1 MHTFQPYPINMLEW
15 NPIKKLA
22 DEGVAVVA
30 EANGKVNAT
39 SSHNGGVG
47 YIWGKN
53 VVYVFLRNTRY
64 TKELL
69 DMSEYFSACFF
80 DMTDQNNGRLMKVL
94 DQLSGRNEDKL
105 AACRVEVAHAM
116 NCPYIDDAN
125 FIILCRKIAAVP
137 MTENT
142 VLDPKILNLQYT
154 ERHLD
159 DFHTMYIGEILD
171 IRAR

>member
-1 MHTFQPYPINMLEW
+1 MHTFQPYPIDMLEW
-15 NPIKKLA
+15 NPIQKVA
-22 DEGVAVVA
+22 DEGIAIVA
-30 EANGKVNAT
+30 EADGTVNAM

-47 YIWGKN
+47 HMWGKN
-53 VVYVFLRNTRY
+53 VVYAFLRNTRY

-69 DMSEYFSACFF
+69 DKSEFFSACFF
-80 DMTDQNNGRLMKVL
+80 DMSEKNKVQLMKVL

-105 AACRVEVAHAM
+105 HLCHVNIEHAL
-116 NCPYIDDAN
+116 NAPYIDEAN

-142 VLDPKILNLQYT
+142 ILDEKILNENYT
-154 ERHLD
+154 AKHLD

>member
-1 MHTFQPYPINMLEW
+1 MHTFQPYPIDMLEW
-15 NPIKKLA
+15 NPIQKVA
-22 DEGVAVVA
+22 DEGIAIVA
-30 EANGKVNAT
+30 EADGTVNAM

-47 YIWGKN
+47 HMWGKN
-53 VVYVFLRNTRY
+53 VVYAFLRNTRY

-69 DMSEYFSACFF
+69 DKSEFFSACFF
-80 DMTDQNNGRLMKVL
+80 DMSEKNNVQLMKVL

-105 AACRVEVAHAM
+105 HLCHVNIEHAL
-116 NCPYIDDAN
+116 NAPYIDEAN

-142 VLDPKILNLQYT
+142 ILDEKILNENYT
-154 ERHLD
+154 AKHLD

>member
-22 DEGVAVVA
+22 DEGVAIVT
-30 EANGKVNAT
+30 EADGRVNAT

-47 YIWGKN
+47 HIWGKN
-53 VVYVFLRNTRY
+53 VLYAFLRNTRY

-69 DMSEYFSACFF
+69 DKSDYFSACFF
-80 DMTDQNNGRLMKVL
+80 DMNDINNARLMKVL

-105 AACRVEVAHAM
+105 AACRVTINHALEV
-116 NCPYIDDAN
+116 PYIDDAN

-142 VLDPKILNLQYT
+142 ILDQKILNIQYT

>member
-1 MHTFQPYPINMLEW
+1 MHTFQPYPIDMLEW
-15 NPIKKLA
+15 NPIQKVA
-22 DEGVAVVA
+22 DEGIAIVA
-30 EANGKVNAT
+30 EADGTVNAM

-47 YIWGKN
+47 HLWGKN
-53 VVYVFLRNTRY
+53 VVYAFLRNTRY

-69 DMSEYFSACFF
+69 DKSEYFSACFF
-80 DMTDQNNGRLMKVL
+80 DMSEKNNVQLMKVL

-105 AACRVEVAHAM
+105 HLCHVNIEHAL
-116 NCPYIDDAN
+116 NAPYIDEAN

-142 VLDPKILNLQYT
+142 ILDEKILNENYT
-154 ERHLD
+154 AKHLD

>member
-22 DEGVAVVA
+22 DEGVAIVA

-47 YIWGKN
+47 HIWGKN
-53 VVYVFLRNTRY
+53 VLYAFLRNTRY

-69 DMSEYFSACFF
+69 DESEFFSACFF
-80 DMTDQNNGRLMKVL
+80 DMNDQNNARLMKIL

-116 NCPYIDDAN
+116 NVPYLDGAN

-142 VLDPKILNLQYT
+142 ILDNKILDEQYT
-154 ERHLD
+154 ARHMD

>member
-15 NPIKKLA
+15 NPIQKLA
-22 DEGVAVVA
+22 DDGIAIVA
-30 EANGKVNAT
+30 EADGKVNAT

-47 YIWGKN
+47 HIWGKH
-53 VVYVFLRNTRY
+53 VVYAFLRNTRY

-69 DMSEYFSACFF
+69 DKSEYFSACFF
-80 DMTDQNNGRLMKVL
+80 DMSDKNNVQLMKVL

-105 AACRVEVAHAM
+105 RLCHVSIEHAM
-116 NCPYIDDAN
+116 KAPYIDDAN

-142 VLDPKILNLQYT
+142 VLDDAILNKQYT

>member
-1 MHTFQPYPINMLEW
+1 MHTFQPYPIDMLEW

-22 DEGVAVVA
+22 EDGIAIVA
-30 EANGKVNAT
+30 EANGKVNAM

-47 YIWGKN
+47 HIWGKN
-53 VVYVFLRNTRY
+53 VVYAFLRNTRY
-64 TKELL
+64 TKELI
-69 DMSEYFSACFF
+69 DESEYFSACFF
-80 DMTDQNNGRLMKVL
+80 DMNDKNNVQLMKIL
-94 DQLSGRNEDKL
+94 DKISGRSEDKL
-105 AACRVEVAHAM
+105 AQCKVTVTHDL

-125 FIILCRKIAAVP
+125 FIIFCRKIAAVP

-142 VLDPKILNLQYT
+142 ILDPKILDEHYT
-154 ERHLD
+154 NRHLD

>member
-1 MHTFQPYPINMLEW
+1 MHTFQPYPIDMLEW
-15 NPIKKLA
+15 NPIQKVA
-22 DEGVAVVA
+22 DEGIAIVA
-30 EANGKVNAT
+30 EADGTVNAM

-47 YIWGKN
+47 HLWGKN
-53 VVYVFLRNTRY
+53 VVYAFLRNTRY

-69 DMSEYFSACFF
+69 DKSEYFSACFF
-80 DMTDQNNGRLMKVL
+80 DMSEKSNVQLMKVL

-105 AACRVEVAHAM
+105 HLCHVNVEHAL
-116 NCPYIDDAN
+116 NAPYIDEAN

-142 VLDPKILNLQYT
+142 ILDEKILNENYT
-154 ERHLD
+154 AKHLD

>member
-15 NPIKKLA
+15 NPIQKLA
-22 DEGVAVVA
+22 DDGIAIVA
-30 EANGKVNAT
+30 EADGKVNAT

-47 YIWGKN
+47 HIWGKH
-53 VVYVFLRNTRY
+53 VVYAFLRNTRY

-69 DMSEYFSACFF
+69 DKSEYFSACFF
-80 DMTDQNNGRLMKVL
+80 DMNDKNNVQLMKVL

-105 AACRVEVAHAM
+105 RLCHVDVEHAM
-116 NCPYIDDAN
+116 NVPYIDDAN

-142 VLDPKILNLQYT
+142 ILDEKILNTNYT

>member
-15 NPIKKLA
+15 NPIQKLA
-22 DEGVAVVA
+22 DDGIAIVA
-30 EANGKVNAT
+30 EADGKANAT

-47 YIWGKN
+47 HIWGKH
-53 VVYVFLRNTRY
+53 VVYAFLRNTRY

-69 DMSEYFSACFF
+69 DKSEYFSACFF
-80 DMTDQNNGRLMKVL
+80 DMNDKNNVQLMKVL

-105 AACRVEVAHAM
+105 RLCHVSIEHAM
-116 NCPYIDDAN
+116 KAPYIDDAN

-142 VLDPKILNLQYT
+142 VLDDAILNKQYT

>member
-1 MHTFQPYPINMLEW
+1 MHTFQPYPIDMLEW
-15 NPIKKLA
+15 NPIQKVA
-22 DEGVAVVA
+22 DEGIAIVA
-30 EANGKVNAT
+30 EADGVVNAM

-47 YIWGKN
+47 HMWGKN
-53 VVYVFLRNTRY
+53 VVYAFLRNTRY

-69 DMSEYFSACFF
+69 DKSEYFSACFF
-80 DMTDQNNGRLMKVL
+80 DMTDKNNVQLMKVL

-105 AACRVEVAHAM
+105 HLCHVSIEHAM
-116 NCPYIDDAN
+116 NAPYIDDAN

-142 VLDPKILNLQYT
+142 ILDEKILNENYT
-154 ERHLD
+154 AKHLD
-159 DFHTMYIGEILD
+159 DFHTMYVGEILD

>member
-1 MHTFQPYPINMLEW
+1 MHTFQPYPINVLEW
-15 NPIKKLA
+15 NPMKKIKEDGIA
-22 DEGVAVVA
+22 IVS

-39 SSHNGGVG
+39 ASHNGGVG
-47 YIWGKN
+47 HIWGKN
-53 VVYVFLRNTRY
+53 VLYAFLRNTRY

-69 DMSEYFSACFF
+69 DEGEFFSACFF
-80 DMTDQNNGRLMKVL
+80 DMTDVNNARLMKIL

-105 AACRVEVAHAM
+105 AACRVEIEHAM
-116 NCPYIDDAN
+116 NVPYIDGAN

-142 VLDPKILNLQYT
+142 ILDQKILNIQYT

>member
-1 MHTFQPYPINMLEW
+1 MHTFQPYPIDMLEW
-15 NPIKKLA
+15 NPIQKVA
-22 DEGVAVVA
+22 DEGIAIVA
-30 EANGKVNAT
+30 EADGVVNAM

-47 YIWGKN
+47 HMWGMN
-53 VVYVFLRNTRY
+53 VVYGFLRNTRY

-69 DMSEYFSACFF
+69 DKSEYFSACFF
-80 DMTDQNNGRLMKVL
+80 DMNDKNNVQLMKVL

-105 AACRVEVAHAM
+105 KLCHVNIEHAL
-116 NCPYIDDAN
+116 NAPYIDEAN

-142 VLDPKILNLQYT
+142 ILDEKILNENYT
-154 ERHLD
+154 AKHLD

>member
-1 MHTFQPYPINMLEW
+1 MHTFQPYPIDMLEW

-22 DEGVAVVA
+22 EEGIAIVT
-30 EANGKVNAT
+30 EADGKVNAT

-47 YIWGKN
+47 SIWGQN
-53 VVYVFLRNTRY
+53 VVYAFLRNTRY

-69 DMSEYFSACFF
+69 DKSEFFSACFF
-80 DMTDQNNGRLMKVL
+80 DMSEKQNVQLMKVL

-105 AACRVEVAHAM
+105 AQCRVEIGHMLNV
-116 NCPYIDDAN
+116 PYIDEAN
-125 FIILCRKIAAVP
+125 FIILCRKIASVP

-142 VLDPKILNLQYT
+142 ILDSRILDKYYT

>member
-22 DEGVAVVA
+22 EEGVAIVA

-47 YIWGKN
+47 HIWGKN
-53 VVYVFLRNTRY
+53 VLYAFLRNTRY

-69 DMSEYFSACFF
+69 DESDYFSACFF
-80 DMTDQNNGRLMKVL
+80 DMNEKNNVQLMKVL

-105 AACRVEVAHAM
+105 KQCHVDVEYAM
-116 NCPYIDDAN
+116 NVPYIDDAN

-142 VLDPKILNLQYT
+142 ILDENILNANYT

-171 IRAR
+171 ILAR

>member
-1 MHTFQPYPINMLEW
+1 MHTFQPYPIDMLEW
-15 NPIKKLA
+15 NPIQKVA
-22 DEGVAVVA
+22 DEGIAIVA
-30 EANGKVNAT
+30 EADGTVNAM

-47 YIWGKN
+47 HMWGKN
-53 VVYVFLRNTRY
+53 VVYAFLRNTRY

-69 DMSEYFSACFF
+69 DKSEYFSACFF
-80 DMTDQNNGRLMKVL
+80 DMSEKSNVQLTKVL

-105 AACRVEVAHAM
+105 HLCHVNIEHAL
-116 NCPYIDDAN
+116 NPPYIDEAN

-142 VLDPKILNLQYT
+142 ILDEKILNENYT
-154 ERHLD
+154 AKHLD

>member
-1 MHTFQPYPINMLEW
+1 MHTFQPYPIDMLEW

-22 DEGVAVVA
+22 EEGIAIVA

-47 YIWGKN
+47 HIWGKN
-53 VVYVFLRNTRY
+53 VVYAFLRNTRY
-64 TKELL
+64 TKQLI
-69 DMSEYFSACFF
+69 DDSEYFSACFF
-80 DMTDQNNGRLMKVL
+80 DMSEKNNVQLMKVL

-105 AACRVEVAHAM
+105 AQCKVEIEHAM
-116 NCPYIDDAN
+116 NAPYIDGAN

-142 VLDPKILNLQYT
+142 IVDPKILDEHYT
-154 ERHLD
+154 ERHMD

-171 IRAR
+171 IQAR

>member
-15 NPIKKLA
+15 NPIKKLS
-22 DEGVAVVA
+22 DEGVAIVA
-30 EANGKVNAT
+30 ESNGKVNAT

-47 YIWGKN
+47 HIWGKN
-53 VVYVFLRNTRY
+53 VLYAFLRNTRY

-69 DMSEYFSACFF
+69 DEGEYFSACFF
-80 DMTDQNNGRLMKVL
+80 DMNDVNNARLMKIL

-105 AACRVEVAHAM
+105 KACRVEIAHALEV
-116 NCPYIDDAN
+116 PYIDGAN

-142 VLDPKILNLQYT
+142 ILDQKILNIQYT

>member
-1 MHTFQPYPINMLEW
+1 MHNFQPYPINMLEW

-22 DEGVAVVA
+22 EDGIAIIA
-30 EANGKVNAT
+30 EADGKVNAM
-39 SSHNGGVG
+39 SSNNGGVG
-47 YIWGKN
+47 HLWGKN
-53 VVYVFLRNTRY
+53 VVYAFLRNTRY

-69 DMSEYFSACFF
+69 DKSDYFSACFF
-80 DMTDQNNGRLMKVL
+80 DMTDKNNVQLMKVL

-105 AACRVEVAHAM
+105 RLCHVEVDHAM
-116 NCPYIDDAN
+116 KVPYLDGAN
-125 FIILCRKIAAVP
+125 FIILCKKIAAVP

-142 VLDPKILNLQYT
+142 ILDEEVLKKNYSDKYM
-154 ERHLD
+154 D

>member
-1 MHTFQPYPINMLEW
+1 M
-15 NPIKKLA
+15 
-22 DEGVAVVA
+22 A
-30 EANGKVNAT
+30 EYDGKVNAT

-47 YIWGKN
+47 HIWGKN
-53 VVYVFLRNTRY
+53 VVYAFLRNTRY
-64 TKELL
+64 TKQLL
-69 DMSEYFSACFF
+69 DDSEYFSACFF
-80 DMTDQNNGRLMKVL
+80 DMSEKNNVQLMKVL

-105 AACRVEVAHAM
+105 AACRVEVEHAM
-116 NCPYIDDAN
+116 NCPYIDGAN
-125 FIILCRKIAAVP
+125 FIILARKIAAVP

-142 VLDPKILNLQYT
+142 ILDSKILNEQYS

>member
-15 NPIKKLA
+15 NPIRKLA
-22 DEGVAVVA
+22 EEGVAVVT
-30 EANGKVNAT
+30 ESGGKVNAT

-47 YIWGKN
+47 HIWGRN
-53 VVYVFLRNTRY
+53 VLYAFLRNTRY

-69 DMSEYFSACFF
+69 DESEFFSACFF
-80 DMTDQNNGRLMKVL
+80 DMNDKNNVQLMKVL

-105 AACRVEVAHAM
+105 AQCKVDIGHFLNV
-116 NCPYIDDAN
+116 PYIDDAN
-125 FIILCRKIAAVP
+125 FIILCRKIASVP

-142 VLDPKILNLQYT
+142 ILDSKILKDYYT
-154 ERHLD
+154 DRHMD
-159 DFHTMYIGEILD
+159 DFHTMYIGEIMD

>member
-1 MHTFQPYPINMLEW
+1 MHTFQPYPIDMLEW

-22 DEGVAVVA
+22 DEGIAIVA
-30 EANGKVNAT
+30 ESHGQVNAT

-47 YIWGKN
+47 HIWGKN
-53 VVYVFLRNTRY
+53 VLYAFLRNTRY

-69 DMSEYFSACFF
+69 DESDYFSACFF
-80 DMTDQNNGRLMKVL
+80 DMNEKQNVQLMKVL
-94 DQLSGRNEDKL
+94 DQISGRNEDKL
-105 AACRVEVAHAM
+105 AQCKVTIARDLNV
-116 NCPYIDDAN
+116 PYIDDSN

-142 VLDPKILNLQYT
+142 ILDPKILDAHYSN
-154 ERHLD
+154 RHMD

>member
-1 MHTFQPYPINMLEW
+1 MHTFQPYPIDLLEW
-15 NPIKKLA
+15 NPITKVA
-22 DEGVAVVA
+22 QEGVAIVA
-30 EANGKVNAT
+30 EAGGKVNAT

-47 YIWGKN
+47 HIWGKN
-53 VVYVFLRNTRY
+53 VVFAFLRNTRY

-69 DMSEYFSACFF
+69 DKSDYFSANFF
-80 DMTDQNNGRLMKVL
+80 DMSEKSNVQLMKVL

-105 AACRVEVAHAM
+105 AACRVEVEHAM
-116 NCPYIDDAN
+116 NVPYLDGAN
-125 FIILCRKIAAVP
+125 FIILCKKIAAVP

-142 VLDPKILNLQYT
+142 ILNQEILEANYT

-171 IRAR
+171 VRAR

>member
-1 MHTFQPYPINMLEW
+1 MHTFQPYPIDMLEW
-15 NPIKKLA
+15 NPIQKVA
-22 DEGVAVVA
+22 DEGIAIVA
-30 EANGKVNAT
+30 EADGVVNAM

-47 YIWGKN
+47 HMWGKN
-53 VVYVFLRNTRY
+53 VVFGFLRNTRY

-69 DMSEYFSACFF
+69 DKSEYFSACFF
-80 DMTDQNNGRLMKVL
+80 DMNDKNNVQLMKVL

-105 AACRVEVAHAM
+105 KLCHVNIEHAL
-116 NCPYIDDAN
+116 NAPYIDEAN

-142 VLDPKILNLQYT
+142 ILDEKILNENYT
-154 ERHLD
+154 AKHLD

>member
-1 MHTFQPYPINMLEW
+1 MHTFQPYPIDMLEW

-22 DEGVAVVA
+22 EEGIAIVT
-30 EANGKVNAT
+30 ESKGKVNAT

-47 YIWGKN
+47 SIWGRN
-53 VVYVFLRNTRY
+53 VVYAFLRNTRY

-69 DMSEYFSACFF
+69 DESEFFSACFF
-80 DMTDQNNGRLMKVL
+80 DMAEKHNVQLMKVL

-105 AACRVEVAHAM
+105 AQCRVEIGHMLNV
-116 NCPYIDDAN
+116 PYIDEAN
-125 FIILCRKIAAVP
+125 FVILCRKIASVP

-142 VLDPKILNLQYT
+142 ILDTRILDQYYT

>member
-15 NPIKKLA
+15 NPIQKLA
-22 DEGVAVVA
+22 DDGIAIVA
-30 EANGKVNAT
+30 EADGKANAT

-47 YIWGKN
+47 HIWGKH
-53 VVYVFLRNTRY
+53 VVYAFLRNTRY

-69 DMSEYFSACFF
+69 DKSEYFSACFF
-80 DMTDQNNGRLMKVL
+80 DMNDKNNVQLMKVL

-105 AACRVEVAHAM
+105 RLCHVDVEHAM
-116 NCPYIDDAN
+116 NVPYIDDAN

-142 VLDPKILNLQYT
+142 ILDENILNTNYT

>member
-1 MHTFQPYPINMLEW
+1 MHTFQPYPIDMLEW
-15 NPIKKLA
+15 NPIQKLA
-22 DEGVAVVA
+22 DDGIAIVA
-30 EANGKVNAT
+30 EADGKVNAT

-47 YIWGKN
+47 HIWGKN
-53 VVYVFLRNTRY
+53 VVYAFLRNTRY

-69 DMSEYFSACFF
+69 DKSEYFSACFF
-80 DMTDQNNGRLMKVL
+80 DMSDKNNVQLMKVL

-105 AACRVEVAHAM
+105 RLCHVEIEHAM
-116 NCPYIDDAN
+116 KAPYIDDAN

-142 VLDPKILNLQYT
+142 VLDEKILNANYT

>member
-22 DEGVAVVA
+22 DEGVAIVA

-47 YIWGKN
+47 HIWGKN
-53 VVYVFLRNTRY
+53 VLYAFLRNTRY

-69 DMSEYFSACFF
+69 DESEFFSACFF
-80 DMTDQNNGRLMKVL
+80 DMNDQNNARLMKVL

-105 AACRVEVAHAM
+105 AACRVEVAHTM
-116 NCPYIDDAN
+116 NVPYLDGAN
-125 FIILCRKIAAVP
+125 FIILCHKIAAVP

-142 VLDPKILNLQYT
+142 ILDNKILNMQYT

>member
-1 MHTFQPYPINMLEW
+1 MHNFQPYPINMLEW
-15 NPIKKLA
+15 NPIKKMA
-22 DEGVAVVA
+22 DEGFAIVA

-47 YIWGKN
+47 HIWGKH
-53 VVYVFLRNTRY
+53 VLYCFLRNTRY

-69 DMSEYFSACFF
+69 DESEFFSACFF
-80 DMTDQNNGRLMKVL
+80 DMTDVNNARLMKVL

-105 AACRVEVAHAM
+105 AACRVEIEHAM
-116 NCPYIDDAN
+116 KVPYIDDAN

-142 VLDPKILNLQYT
+142 ILDEKILNIQYT

>member
-1 MHTFQPYPINMLEW
+1 MHTFQPYPIDMLEW

-22 DEGVAVVA
+22 EEGIAIVA

-47 YIWGKN
+47 HIWGKN
-53 VVYVFLRNTRY
+53 VVYAFLRNTRY
-64 TKELL
+64 TKELI
-69 DMSEYFSACFF
+69 DESEYFSACFF
-80 DMTDQNNGRLMKVL
+80 DMSDKKNVGLMKVL
-94 DQLSGRNEDKL
+94 DQLSGRSEDKL
-105 AACRVEVAHAM
+105 AQCKVQIEHAM
-116 NCPYIDDAN
+116 KCPYIDDAN

-142 VLDPKILNLQYT
+142 ILDEKILGDHYSA
-154 ERHLD
+154 RHLD

>member
-1 MHTFQPYPINMLEW
+1 MHTFQPYPIDMLEW

-22 DEGVAVVA
+22 EEGIAIVA

-47 YIWGKN
+47 HIWGKN
-53 VVYVFLRNTRY
+53 VVYAFLRNTRY
-64 TKELL
+64 TKELI
-69 DMSEYFSACFF
+69 DESEYFSACFF
-80 DMTDQNNGRLMKVL
+80 DMNDKKNVGLMKVL
-94 DQLSGRNEDKL
+94 DQLSGRSEDKL
-105 AACRVEVAHAM
+105 AQCKVQIEHAM
-116 NCPYIDDAN
+116 KCPYIDDAN

-142 VLDPKILNLQYT
+142 ILDEKILEEHYSA
-154 ERHLD
+154 RHLD

>member
-1 MHTFQPYPINMLEW
+1 MHTFQPYPIDMLEW
-15 NPIKKLA
+15 NPIQKVA
-22 DEGVAVVA
+22 DEGIAIVA
-30 EANGKVNAT
+30 EADGTVNAM

-47 YIWGKN
+47 HMWGKN
-53 VVYVFLRNTRY
+53 VVYAFLRNTRY

-69 DMSEYFSACFF
+69 DKSEYFSACFF
-80 DMTDQNNGRLMKVL
+80 DMIEKNNVQLMKVL

-105 AACRVEVAHAM
+105 HLCHVNIEHAL
-116 NCPYIDDAN
+116 NAPYIDEAN

-142 VLDPKILNLQYT
+142 ILDEKILNENYT
-154 ERHLD
+154 AKHLD
-159 DFHTMYIGEILD
+159 DFHTMYVGEILD

>member
-1 MHTFQPYPINMLEW
+1 MLEW

-22 DEGVAVVA
+22 EEGVAIVA

-47 YIWGKN
+47 HIWGKN
-53 VVYVFLRNTRY
+53 VLYAFLRNTRY

-69 DMSEYFSACFF
+69 DESDYFSACFF
-80 DMTDQNNGRLMKVL
+80 DMNEKNNVQLMKVL

-105 AACRVEVAHAM
+105 NLCRVEIEHAL
-116 NCPYIDDAN
+116 NVPYIDGAN

-142 VLDPKILNLQYT
+142 ILDEAILNANYT

>member
-1 MHTFQPYPINMLEW
+1 MHTFQPYPIDMLEW
-15 NPIKKLA
+15 NPIQKVA
-22 DEGVAVVA
+22 DEGIAIVA
-30 EANGKVNAT
+30 EADGTVNAM

-47 YIWGKN
+47 HMWGKN
-53 VVYVFLRNTRY
+53 VVYAFLRNTRY

-69 DMSEYFSACFF
+69 DKSEYFSACFF
-80 DMTDQNNGRLMKVL
+80 DMSEKSNVQLMKVL

-105 AACRVEVAHAM
+105 HLCHVNVEHAL
-116 NCPYIDDAN
+116 NAPYIDEAN

-142 VLDPKILNLQYT
+142 ILDEKILNENYT
-154 ERHLD
+154 AKHLD